1 LSVTE
6 QPNGP
11 GPKPSIPDLQHKLR
25 TSRRLNIGLAAM
37 VAFLFVVVVTQQVTA
52 STPSDSA
59 ATPSATAPTGTL
71 AQSVARDQ
79 ADDPMAWGDPKAPVV
94 MVQWTDFRCPFCASF
109 AEDSLPSLFTDYI
122 DTGKVR
128 FEIHDV
134 AFFGDQSVD
143 AAAAVRAAGKQG
155 KAHEYMVA
163 MFDAAPSSG
172 HPDLPAAKLIGFAK
186 TAGVPDLDAFAADL
200 ADPAVHQQ
208 VIADTTKAQQMGVTS
223 VPYFVIGGQVVSG
236 AQPLANFRAVID
248 TELANS

>member
-1 LSVTE
+1 MSVTE

-11 GPKPSIPDLQHKLR
+11 GPKPSVPDLQQKLR
-25 TSRRLNIGLAAM
+25 TSRRLNIGLAVM
-37 VAFLFVVVVTQQVTA
+37 VAFLFVVVVTQQVAA
-52 STPSDSA
+52 SNPSGGA
-59 ATPSATAPTGTL
+59 ATPSAAAPTGTL

-79 ADDPMAWGDPKAPVV
+79 AEDPMAWGDPKAPVV

-109 AEDSLPSLFTDYI
+109 ATESLPSLFTDYI

-143 AAAAVRAAGKQG
+143 AAVAVRAAGKQG

-163 MFDAAPSSG
+163 IFDAAPRSG
-172 HPDLPAAKLIGFAK
+172 HPDLPTAKLLGFAK
-186 TAGVPDLDAFAADL
+186 TAGVADLDAFAADL
-200 ADPAVHQQ
+200 ADPAARQQ
-208 VIADTTKAQQMGVTS
+208 VVADTTKAQQLGVTS

-236 AQPLANFRAVID
+236 AQPLTNFRAIID